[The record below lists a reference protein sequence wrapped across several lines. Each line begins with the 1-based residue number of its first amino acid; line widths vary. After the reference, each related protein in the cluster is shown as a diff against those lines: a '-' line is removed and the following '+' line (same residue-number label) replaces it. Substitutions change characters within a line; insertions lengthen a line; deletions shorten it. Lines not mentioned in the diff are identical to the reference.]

1 MILFFYYKSLV
12 LLIPFSLPLILNF
25 LLALIHRK
33 VYATIQNAN
42 KLSKQQQEET
52 KKLDEKKYKTKI
64 IKIIL
69 NNCLTQ
75 AKIKKDIKLTKQ
87 LEDMLESLET

>member
-1 MILFFYYKSLV
+1 MSQKKLKKIIFFKSLLIILIWSFFAFSGLSMILFFYYKSLV

-52 KKLDEKKYKTKI
+52 KKLDEKN
-64 IKIIL
+64 IK
-69 NNCLTQ
+69 Q
-75 AKIKKDIKLTKQ
+75 KL
-87 LEDMLESLET
+87 